1 MEPLFSVVIPTFN
14 RSYFLKRCV
23 ESIIDQK
30 FTDFEIIVVDDG
42 STDDTAAYVATCS
55 DTRVRYY
62 YIEHGERSVARN
74 RGIELARG
82 KYVCFVDDDDYILE
96 SYLSD
101 FYDYLNGRGFPNML
115 VRTGFLVQSGSS
127 LRKSVNFDRDL
138 HVNAVR
144 YMAFNMCGVGSLC
157 IPAIYL
163 KEDRFPEEYYHYQ
176 DTHLFLRLAA
186 RYPLHQLDSW
196 NYIYYI
202 HRESYETFP
211 AAEFRE
217 RSMNNLDAIRNVFE
231 QYGDLLNHFL
241 PEYTARYLLSEKAI
255 QHSAIALIRG
265 RAVDALFLFRIANRY
280 WSVKINIYRFVR
292 HLPSLIRK
300 KLGSFLKGRNL
311 PEIQS

>member
-14 RSYFLKRCV
+14 RSDFLRRCV
-23 ESIIDQK
+23 ESIVIQK
-30 FTDFEIIVVDDG
+30 CTDFEIIIVDDG
-42 STDDTAAYVATCS
+42 STDNTAGYVANIS
-55 DTRVRYY
+55 DTRVRYH
-62 YIEHGERSVARN
+62 YIKHGERSVARN
-74 RGIELARG
+74 YGIEMALG
-82 KYVCFVDDDDYILE
+82 KYICFIDDDDYVLE

-101 FYDYLNGRGFPNML
+101 FYDFLKEMKFPDML
-115 VRTGFLVQSGSS
+115 VRTGFLVQRGTS
-127 LRKSVNFDRDL
+127 LERSVNFDRDR
-138 HVNAVR
+138 HGNAVR

-196 NYIYYI
+196 NYVYYI

-211 AAEFRE
+211 DAEFRE

-231 QYGDLLNHFL
+231 QYGDLLNPFL
-241 PEYTARYLLSEKAI
+241 PEYTGRYLLSDKAM

-265 RAVDALFLFRIANRY
+265 RAMDALFLFRIANRY
-280 WSVKINIYRFVR
+280 WSVRNNIYRLVR

-300 KLGSFLKGRNL
+300 KLGSFLKRRNL
-311 PEIQS
+311 LEIQS